1 MFVYVVLRPKSLM
14 GVLEDILKIDKGCNI
29 FL

>member
-1 MFVYVVLRPKSLM
+1 LRPKSLM